1 MVVRNV
7 RPVNERD
14 SMPSER
20 RVPAHEQGSAF
31 RSQLGA
37 PQILAAGR
45 GKAATT
51 VPSAMVT
58 VLAKRFAAMRAPLS
72 KGATSPAVIVR
83 SLGK

>member
-31 RSQLGA
+31 RSQLGESLR
-37 PQILAAGR
+37 PPNLSRWTGEGGNDGSECHGDGTRQEVCCHES
-45 GKAATT
+45 TT
-51 VPSAMVT
+51 V
-58 VLAKRFAAMRAPLS
+58 
-72 KGATSPAVIVR
+72 
-83 SLGK
+83 